1 MARNRRPDGAR
12 STTACG
18 ILALAAAVLLG
29 TVDARAQSPGFDRSR
44 DRGPG
49 IPTSMFGTYIEPR
62 QLIVYP
68 FLEFYRDA
76 DAEYSPAELG
86 FGLDEDFRGRYRAH
100 EGLLFLGYGASD
112 RLAFELEAAVI
123 SATLDKSPGDTSAMP
138 ARVQESGLGDVE
150 GQIRWRWRGETERRP
165 ELFSYFETVFP
176 LQKKKRLIGTQFWE
190 FKLGTGVV
198 RGFRWGTMTV
208 RAAVAYEGE
217 DQKPAVGEY
226 AVEYLKRVSSALR
239 LFAAVEGSE
248 DEVEF
253 ITEAQWFLRPSV
265 VLKLNN
271 AIGITSKATDWA
283 PEIGLLFS
291 FRRPAR

>member
-1 MARNRRPDGAR
+1 MNRHSARVAAR
-12 STTACG
+12 VACTAITAVMLLPG
-18 ILALAAAVLLG
+18 IEAG
-29 TVDARAQSPGFDRSR
+29 AQSPEFDRSR

-62 QLIVYP
+62 ELIVYP
-68 FLEFYRDA
+68 FFEYYRDS

-86 FGLDEDFRGRYRAH
+86 FGLDEDFRGRYRAR
-100 EGLLFLGYGASD
+100 EGLLFLGYGISD
-112 RLAFELEAAVI
+112 RLAVELEAAVI
-123 SATLDKSPGDTSAMP
+123 SATLDKSPADPSNMP
-138 ARVQESGLGDVE
+138 TRISESGLGDVE
-150 GQIRWRWRGETERRP
+150 GQLRWRWRRETERRP

-217 DQKPAVGEY
+217 DRKPAVGEY
-226 AVEYLKRVSSALR
+226 AVEYLKRLSPALR

-253 ITEAQWFLRPSV
+253 ITEAQWFLLPNI

-271 AIGITSKATDWA
+271 AIGVTSKATDWA

-291 FRRPAR
+291 FRPGR